1 MNLSTDDRDR
11 IAGLPESGGPATRKG
26 DLGRLIAYLV
36 LLIGSIGFLIL
47 ALALPASRWEPL
59 GAGAFPAIT
68 LGVLIVLC
76 LLGLLQE
83 ARGGIGRGQA
93 LGAALR
99 AHGLVIFTFLSFVVC
114 VLALPFF
121 GFGVSTFVFL
131 LVVQFGLAPKTRTAR
146 FIAVVVAAVFSFGL
160 VWFFEEL
167 FEVFLPRASL
177 F

>member
-1 MNLSTDDRDR
+1 MSDSTDGRDR
-11 IAGLPESGGPATRKG
+11 TAGPPKKGGPASPRG

-36 LLIGSIGFLIL
+36 LLVGSIGFLIL

-76 LLGLLQE
+76 LTGLLQE
-83 ARGGIGRGQA
+83 ARGGIGRSQA
-93 LGAALR
+93 FGAALR
-99 AHGLVIFTFLSFVVC
+99 AHGLVIFTFLSFVLC

-131 LVVQFGLAPKTRTAR
+131 LVVQISLAPKTWRARTV
-146 FIAVVVAAVFSFGL
+146 AVVVAAVFSFGL